1 MSNQLAL
8 IHSIPQA
15 KQAFSAATW
24 LNANELSLLAGLPSR
39 EVAGIKL
46 RKNVDFAVNPVNPKD
61 GFDLGVVVQ
70 HGRKLKDNVVRLDKK
85 LLNQHI
91 FISGVTG
98 AGKTTTCQQ
107 ILINSGLPFWLL
119 SLLKLNIVAYRSIIL
134 KLNIILWVMKSFT
147 ISF

>member
-107 ILINSGLPFWLL
+107 I
-119 SLLKLNIVAYRSIIL
+119 
-134 KLNIILWVMKSFT
+134 
-147 ISF
+147 